1 MTLHSKGCNG
11 QVLFSIFIYLQVEL
25 LILSLVWFF
34 FPNDKCILIYASP
47 LKLLNAYMCT
57 NVCIYG
63 IHTNAMYGTSGGSPP
78 PPSLIWGSW
87 SAPGNNLQW
96 IIFQII
102 FRISSQVGKF
112 WSQVD
117 LLTRTN
123 SLVCICQV
131 LYGRKAFLVCK
142 DSQKFKQTTLCK
154 MKIIIN
160 IKSYY

>member
-1 MTLHSKGCNG
+1 MYINLCKSTW
-11 QVLFSIFIYLQVEL
+11 VV
-25 LILSLVWFF
+25 
-34 FPNDKCILIYASP
+34 KCIYVYKRMHLWHP
-47 LKLLNAYMCT
+47 HKC
-57 NVCIYG
+57 NVWNQWRIP
-63 IHTNAMYGTSGGSPP
+63 PP

-160 IKSYY
+160 IKCYYW